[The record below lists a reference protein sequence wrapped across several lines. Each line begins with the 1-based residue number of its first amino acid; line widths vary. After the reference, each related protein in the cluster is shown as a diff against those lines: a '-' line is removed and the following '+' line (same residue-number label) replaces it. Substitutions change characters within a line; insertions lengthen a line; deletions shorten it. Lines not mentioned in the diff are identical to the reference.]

1 MTINQLLLWL
11 AWISAILFIIRVL
24 KDPQRQ
30 TGWLIAAAG
39 VFVAA
44 VMGFILY
51 PRISGWIGFGIWLL
65 AIVAP
70 TIAAQQASTAI
81 QSERYG
87 RAAIW
92 SRIAAVLHPF
102 DDWPERAKIWSIVAA
117 GDRVGAAV
125 TSDRLQAHRNL
136 DTITGRLTT
145 GLIYAIE
152 ADWVGLLAWLK
163 AHTQAHTQA
172 HAPAQTP
179 AQTPPQTHNNSANP
193 SAKTEQDINLI
204 MLYLHG
210 LGETGQIDRLVAEC
224 DRLATRLEA
233 STIRPRT
240 YRTWLF
246 AFAYTGDLE
255 AVDALIASHLLD
267 LPDVTRD
274 RWRSIARVNASFAR
288 DRISPPLL
296 TERPLRLRIIERL
309 HRSFRQLFRLS
320 SSSPHLAP
328 LLEPLPPLPHTPL
341 KPETSELL
349 LKLERRFVEEVRYG
363 FHRPLYFPLV
373 TSIAIGLNC
382 LVFGLELVLGGS
394 QNAFVLYA
402 LGAVVPAAVIED
414 GQTWR
419 LLAGT
424 FLHFGWLH
432 LLTNM
437 LGLFVL
443 GQLAERWLGT
453 LRYSLVYLASGVG
466 SMGLVVM
473 TVALGLDADLRF
485 VVGASGAVMGIFG
498 AIGAVL
504 WRGYQ
509 RDQAVTARQNLQTV
523 AILFVLQSGFDIL
536 NPQVCATCHLSGAAI
551 GFVVAWLVAP
561 IGMRLRQPKL

>member
-44 VMGFILY
+44 VMGLILY

-163 AHTQAHTQA
+163 AHTQAH
-172 HAPAQTP
+172 APAQTL
-179 AQTPPQTHNNSANP
+179 AQTPAQTHNNSANP
-193 SAKTEQDINLI
+193 SANTEQDINLI

-255 AVDALIASHLLD
+255 AIDALIASRLLD
-267 LPDVTRD
+267 VPDAARD
-274 RWRSIARVNASFAR
+274 RWRSIARVNASLAR
-288 DRISPPLL
+288 DRLSLSLL

-309 HRSFRQLFRLS
+309 HRSFLQLFRLS
-320 SSSPHLAP
+320 SSSPHLTP

-382 LVFGLELVLGGS
+382 LVFALELMLGGS

-402 LGAVVPAAVIED
+402 LGAVVPAAVIEN

-485 VVGASGAVMGIFG
+485 VVGASGAVMGVFG

-561 IGMRLRQPKL
+561 IGMRLRQPAL

>member
-1 MTINQLLLWL
+1 MNINQLLLWL
-11 AWISAILFIIRVL
+11 SWISAILFIVRVL

-30 TGWLIAAAG
+30 TGWLMAAAG
-39 VFVAA
+39 VFIAA
-44 VMGFILY
+44 VVGFLLY
-51 PRISGWIGFGIWLL
+51 PRISGWIGFGTWLL

-87 RAAIW
+87 RATIW
-92 SRIAAVLHPF
+92 SRVAAVLHPF
-102 DDWPERAKIWSIVAA
+102 DDWPERARIWSIVAA
-117 GDRVGAAV
+117 GDRVGAEV
-125 TSDRLQAHRNL
+125 TSDRLQTHRSTS
-136 DTITGRLTT
+136 TIAGRLTM
-145 GLIYAIE
+145 GLTYAIE
-152 ADWVGLLAWLK
+152 ADWSGLLAWLK
-163 AHTQAHTQA
+163 SHTQAHTQA
-172 HAPAQTP
+172 HTQPKDSPKTRL
-179 AQTPPQTHNNSANP
+179 TKP
-193 SAKTEQDINLI
+193 SADTEQDINLI
-204 MLYLHG
+204 MLYLQA

-224 DRLATRLEA
+224 DRLAARLEA

-255 AVDALIASHLLD
+255 AVDALIASRLLD
-267 LPDVTRD
+267 LPDAARD

-288 DRISPPLL
+288 DRTALPLL
-296 TERPLRLRIIERL
+296 TERPLRLRVIERL

-320 SSSPHLAP
+320 GSPRTAP
-328 LLEPLPPLPHTPL
+328 LLEPLPPRPKTPL
-341 KPETSELL
+341 IPETGELL

-382 LVFGLELVLGGS
+382 LVFGLELMLGGS

-402 LGAVVPAAVIED
+402 LGAVVPSAVIEN

-424 FLHFGWLH
+424 FLHFGWVH
-432 LLTNM
+432 LITNM

-453 LRYSLVYLASGVG
+453 LRYSLVYLASGIG

-473 TVALGLDADLRF
+473 TVALGLDDELRF

-498 AIGAVL
+498 AIGAIL

-509 RDQAVTARQNLQTV
+509 RDQAITARQNLQTV

-536 NPQVCATCHLSGAAI
+536 NPQICATCHLSGAAI